1 MKLILKISKIELC
14 KLFSSPVAWFILI
27 IFSIQFG
34 VQYCEILIRPVK
46 DQALGDPW
54 QNLTSELFW
63 ERFSYILNYLYFYI
77 PLLTMGLMSKEY
89 GSGSIKLLYSSP
101 ITDVQ
106 IIFGKYI
113 AMMIFG
119 LFMIGVL
126 LPYVI
131 FTAFVVENTDL
142 WYVFSNLLGMFLL
155 ICAYASVGLF
165 ISSLTSNQVVSAI
178 GTLVA
183 LTFINLIGRVG
194 DDISVIQD
202 MTYWLSFSNK
212 TQSFVDG
219 IISTEN
225 IIYFLTV
232 VGLFVTLTLW
242 VLKRKRKKEKK
253 SLLFVKYTGLLLVV
267 LSIGYGASRP
277 ILTFYWDT
285 TYSKSNTISSIT
297 QDLLEKLDGKLRL
310 VTYVNILGKYYEW
323 GLPGNHKMNFEEFR
337 KYIRFKPDLKMEYV
351 YYYDS
356 TQNSMSEELY
366 PNMSPKEVAT
376 KICKAKHLDFDQ
388 VLSSEEL
395 YKHVDL
401 SKEKE
406 QLVRQFIWKD
416 SVSVFLRL
424 FNDSRVKPREQ
435 EVAIALKSLSAGLV
449 NVGYVIG
456 HGEHQLYS
464 IGSAGYYRFFC
475 SPSERGSL
483 INQGYNVYELLLQEH
498 EIPVNTDIIVIAGS
512 KENFLP
518 EELQKIERY
527 IETGGNILILGDN
540 GTAGS
545 LNPVLKNIGVQLLDK
560 PLQQTYD
567 NQESDLITAN
577 LTLNAKQLNDD
588 FNWMFQT
595 GSQMVAPGCVGLTIT
610 NKGFNY
616 LPIIRTNS
624 STYVLDEKDAGLS
637 YPILVALERSFG
649 NFQQRIVVSG
659 DADWL
664 SNGELC
670 RIRDGFYNGNLALKK
685 AIFKWLGNDRYPIK
699 LVYTHT
705 IDNHISLKR
714 RDIFWVKIF
723 ALGVYPLI
731 LLVVLVI
738 YRNKRKRK

>member
-1 MKLILKISKIELC
+1 MLKISNIEIC

-34 VQYCEILIRPVK
+34 VQYCEILIRPIK

-131 FTAFVVENTDL
+131 FTAFVVENIDL
-142 WYVFSNLLGMFLL
+142 CYVFSNLLGMYLL

-165 ISSLTSNQVVSAI
+165 ISSLTSNQIVSAI
-178 GTLVA
+178 GTLIA
-183 LTFINLIGRVG
+183 LTFINLISRVG
-194 DDISVIQD
+194 NDIPVIQD
-202 MTYWLSFSNK
+202 VTYWLSFSNK
-212 TQSFVDG
+212 TRSFVDG

-232 VGLFVTLTLW
+232 IVFFITLSLW
-242 VLKRKRKKEKK
+242 VLKRKRNKEKK
-253 SLLFVKYTGLLLVV
+253 SSLLVKYIGLLIIV
-267 LSIGYGASRP
+267 LLIGYGASRP
-277 ILTFYWDT
+277 VLTFYWDT
-285 TYSKSNTISSIT
+285 TYSKSNTISPVT
-297 QDLLEKLDGKLRL
+297 QDLLEKLDGKLKL

-323 GLPGNHKMNFEEFR
+323 GLPDNYKMNFEDFR
-337 KYIRFKPDLKMEYV
+337 KYIRFKPDLEMEYV

-356 TQNSMSEELY
+356 TQNSMTKELY
-366 PNMSPKEVAT
+366 PNMSPKEVAE

-395 YKHVDL
+395 YEHIDL
-401 SKEKE
+401 SKEKG
-406 QLVRQFIWKD
+406 QLVRQFVWKD

-435 EVAIALKSLSAGLV
+435 EIAIALKSLSAGPI
-449 NVGYVIG
+449 NVGYIIG
-456 HGEHQLYS
+456 HGEHYLYD
-464 IGSAGYYRFFC
+464 IGSAGYYRFSC

-483 INQGYNVYELLLQEH
+483 INQGYNIYELLLQEH
-498 EIPVNTDIIVIAGS
+498 EIPANTDILVIAGS
-512 KENFLP
+512 KESFLP
-518 EELQKIERY
+518 NELQKIERY
-527 IETGGNILILGDN
+527 IETGGNILILGDREAAN
-540 GTAGS
+540 S
-545 LNPVLKNIGVQLLDK
+545 LNPILKNIGVQLLDK
-560 PLQQTYD
+560 PLQQIYD
-567 NQESDLITAN
+567 NHESDLITAN
-577 LTLNAKQLNDD
+577 LTLNATQLNDD
-588 FNWMFQT
+588 FNWMFRT
-595 GSQMVAPGCVGLTIT
+595 GSQMIASECVGLTIK
-610 NKGFNY
+610 NKGFSY
-616 LPIIRTNS
+616 SPLVRTNFN
-624 STYVLDEKDAGLS
+624 TYVLGEKDAGLS
-637 YPILVALERSFG
+637 YPILIALERSLG
-649 NFQQRIVVSG
+649 DYRQRIIVSG

-670 RIRDGFYNGNLALKK
+670 RVRDGFRNGNLALQKT
-685 AIFKWLGNDRYPIK
+685 IFKWLGNDRYPIE
-699 LVYTHT
+699 LTYTRA

-714 RDIFWVKIF
+714 RDVSWVKIF

-731 LLVVLVI
+731 LLVVLVV
-738 YRNKRKRK
+738 YRNKRKRN